1 MLTDVKYF
9 NFWNDHKTENFNAYI
24 WICKSEISVLIL
36 LLPRTYGFL
45 DFKSTRNR
53 CNHAIMPPDLPNSSN
68 TVSPEAQN
76 YPLTHSYL
84 VSSKEQTRLGTVEHL
99 VLLRPKETLL
109 TFKVKQFQNHSQV
122 MLLAVK
128 TWCHFFCWIQLM
140 TRKTEWVQSCEA
152 IKEVQI
158 AASHVLLKHLQVK
171 NPLLLYKMSFSTEWL
186 PFSSCLIVVL
196 GHRLKVWLGY
206 LFTAR
211 K

>member
-1 MLTDVKYF
+1 MTTKLRISMPTFEYANLKYQSWYF
-9 NFWNDHKTENFNAYI
+9 YFLELMDSLISNLQ
-24 WICKSEISVLIL
+24 EI
-36 LLPRTYGFL
+36 
-45 DFKSTRNR
+45 D
-53 CNHAIMPPDLPNSSN
+53 AIMPPDLPNSSN

-109 TFKVKQFQNHSQV
+109 TFKVKQVQNHSQV

-171 NPLLLYKMSFSTEWL
+171 NPLLLPKMSFSTEWL
-186 PFSSCLIVVL
+186 PFSSYLIVVL